1 MKKRNDIKQK
11 LYYFII
17 CYQILSFIFTIINL
31 IYCFISTDT
40 TLFPFS
46 IASFFIPQYYITYGG
61 GLWNIIPLMILILIT
76 SLLFVKSSKEFLNP
90 HHNNGKFIALNIFW
104 LCFMYSYFPILF
116 MLNMPSNPKPP
127 YASILNLFISVVF
140 MFIYMIAMFCKV
152 KYYEIAR
159 NNIEIKYYRQIR
171 NSAISASAIAVFS
184 FLLTLSMHYYSD
196 MALSNPKNR
205 DLLSLDKYT
214 IGVFIIISIILFVYN
229 NVSFFTLKK
238 ESEEDLPCKHFLLK
252 LNILQISSIILSLL
266 FSCITVFVIF

>member
-17 CYQILSFIFTIINL
+17 GYQVLSFIFTIINL

-46 IASFFIPQYYITYGG
+46 ISGFFIPQYYITYGG

-90 HHNNGKFIALNIFW
+90 NPNSGKFIALNIFW
-104 LCFMYSYFPILF
+104 LCFMYSYFLVFF
-116 MLNMPSNPKPP
+116 MLHMSSNPQQP
-127 YASILNLFISVVF
+127 YTSILNLFISVVF
-140 MFIYMIAMFCKV
+140 IYIYIIAMFCKV
-152 KYYEIAR
+152 KYYEIAK
-159 NNIEIKYYRQIR
+159 NNMKIKCYRQIK
-171 NSAISASAIAVFS
+171 NNAISASAIAIFS

-196 MALSNPKNR
+196 MPLSNPKNH
-205 DLLSLDKYT
+205 DLFSLDKYT

-229 NVSFFTLKK
+229 NISFFTLKK
-238 ESEEDLPCKHFLLK
+238 DSKEKLPCKHFLLK
-252 LNILQISSIILSLL
+252 LNILQILSIILSLL